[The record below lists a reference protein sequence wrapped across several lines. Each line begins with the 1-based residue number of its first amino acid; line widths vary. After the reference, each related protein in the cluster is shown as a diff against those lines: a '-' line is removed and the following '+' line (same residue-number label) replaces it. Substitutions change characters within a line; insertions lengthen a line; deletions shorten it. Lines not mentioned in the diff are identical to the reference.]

1 MMRWPTD
8 PDEKSRRLALPVSL
22 FRRRPARTVQTQT
35 WSLGSDAISAKPHFL
50 REVRVFAPLSEDE
63 HRWLNTNTTM
73 VTYERGRLFY
83 RPDERG
89 EVLFILKRGRV
100 TFFRLSGD
108 GRKLTVTTLRAGTIF
123 GEMALMGQAMYG
135 CFAEA
140 AEDCLL
146 CVLSRS
152 DMQTIIRRNPEVA
165 LRLLDE
171 LGTRL
176 QEREA
181 ALESLAFRSVP
192 SRLASLL
199 LMRPMR
205 SASSAVRP
213 TRIWRTVWE
222 PIAKRSVRR
231 WGSSVGDDS
240 SSPNPSGSSCWI
252 WKVSKRSPGLSQ
264 ARTSSHFVS
273 SDVSRI
279 VSIARR

>member
-8 PDEKSRRLALPVSL
+8 PDEKSRRLALPVPL
-22 FRRRPARTVQTQT
+22 FRRRPAGTVQTR
-35 WSLGSDAISAKPHFL
+35 SSGSDGISAKPGFL
-50 REVRVFAPLSEDE
+50 REVRVFAPLSEEE

-83 RPDERG
+83 RPNERG

-100 TFFRLSGD
+100 NFFRLSGD

-181 ALESLAFRSVP
+181 ALEALAFRSVP

-199 LMRPMR
+199 LVEADAFGLISGQTHQDLANSLGTHRE
-205 SASSAVRP
+205 
-213 TRIWRTVWE
+213 TVSE
-222 PIAKRSVRR
+222 TLGKFRVRR
-231 WGSSVGDDS
+231 LVVTE
-240 SSPNPSGSSCWI
+240 P
-252 WKVSKRSPGLSQ
+252 KRIKLLDLEGLE
-264 ARTSSHFVS
+264 A
-273 SDVSRI
+273 
-279 VSIARR
+279 IARS